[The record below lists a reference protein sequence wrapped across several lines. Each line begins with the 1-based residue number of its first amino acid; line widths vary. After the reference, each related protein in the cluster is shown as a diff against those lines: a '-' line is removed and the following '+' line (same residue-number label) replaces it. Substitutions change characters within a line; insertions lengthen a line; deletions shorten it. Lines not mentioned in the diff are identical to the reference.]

1 MASNEKFHVTLSQED
16 GLEIKQRAE
25 ERGVAAVQ
33 IIREIVATHLHQE
46 PSQPTTFHSQSDEL
60 LSLTKQLQGLS
71 QQMGEIEQAV
81 KRLSDRPPATLT
93 ASDPQVR
100 ALLQP
105 VLNRLQQ
112 LEHQVGVVG
121 NLTQQNL
128 GQTQKG
134 QNRIETWLEALQIMV
149 EPLLL
154 DYQTEEEQKERKQ
167 WINRVLAHLNQH
179 LQTQK

>member
-46 PSQPTTFHSQSDEL
+46 PSQPTTSQSNDL
-60 LSLTKQLQGLS
+60 LSLTKHLQGLS

-81 KRLSDRPPATLT
+81 KHLRDRPPATLT

-112 LEHQVGVVG
+112 LEHQIGVVG

-134 QNRIETWLEALQIMV
+134 QNRIETWLEALQVMI

-154 DYQTEEEQKERKQ
+154 DYQTEAEQKERKQ